1 MTRLIQARNP
11 SEAYWALDP
20 YAVVK
25 PGDPWFANL
34 EQLVPREH
42 YGVAHKLKRQLAAGP
57 GRPEFVHIG
66 LLGHAGVGKTTLA
79 RSALAQLSTD
89 GIRPVFINAMVAFD
103 QGDFVFSD
111 VMLVI
116 AEAVIRDLAESNLEI
131 AREPLEAVQGWFAQ
145 EVLTETHR
153 KQIVG
158 SLEVSAESGASIPFL
173 AALAAKV
180 TAALRSEND
189 YRREIRQQTE
199 RDPAELVRRVNL
211 LLDAVHQAL
220 EPQRAKLCVV
230 FDNLEK
236 VAGTENMSSAEMI
249 DRAVISRS
257 DEFQRLRTN
266 TLLFFNPAC
275 EYSPHGKPVSQ
286 AFECIN
292 VPALPVRFPGDGPEV
307 VRPEAQRAIEKLLQC
322 RVLLDAVF
330 VEPDACITALAYWSG
345 GHVRDLLMIARR
357 AVENVEPEKVTQ
369 ADIEKAGRWLGGRRT
384 STLRPEDFARAV
396 EIHTT
401 HRILDTDQD
410 RRMLKNSCVLPY
422 DGVEWWDVH
431 PGIRA
436 DPLFSLAMSAMT
448 AAAATR
454 PPSTS

>member
-1 MTRLIQARNP
+1 MQRIAQARNP
-11 SEAYWALDP
+11 SEAYWTLDP

-25 PGDPWFANL
+25 PGDPWFADL
-34 EQLVPREH
+34 EKLVPREH
-42 YGVAHKLKRQLAAGP
+42 YGVAHKLKRQLASGP
-57 GRPEFVHIG
+57 GRPEFVHVG

-79 RSALAQLSTD
+79 RSALSELAGD

-116 AEAVIRDLAESNLEI
+116 AESVIRELADSRLDL
-131 AREPLEAVQGWFAQ
+131 AREPLEAVQRWFAD
-145 EVLTETHR
+145 EVLTISHR
-153 KQIVG
+153 NQIVG
-158 SLEVSAESGASIPFL
+158 GLEVSAEAGGSIPFL

-189 YRREIRQQTE
+189 YRREIRRQTE
-199 RDPAELVRRVNL
+199 RDPAELVRRVNV
-211 LLDAVHQAL
+211 LLDAVHEAL
-220 EPQRAKLCVV
+220 APQHARLCVV

-236 VAGTENMSSAEMI
+236 VAGTEKISGAEMI

-257 DEFQRLRTN
+257 DEFTRLRTN

-307 VRPEAQRAIEKLLQC
+307 VQPEAKRAIEKLLQA
-322 RVLLDAVF
+322 RLSLDAVF
-330 VEPDACITALAYWSG
+330 EDPDACVSKLAYWSG
-345 GHVRDLLMIARR
+345 GHVRDLLTLARR
-357 AVENVEPEKVTQ
+357 AVENVEPNKVGP

-396 EIHTT
+396 EIHAT
-401 HRILDTDQD
+401 HRILDTEQD

-422 DGVEWWDVH
+422 DGTEWWDVH
-431 PGIRA
+431 PGIRVDA
-436 DPLFSLAMSAMT
+436 LFV
-448 AAAATR
+448 AALQRAQ
-454 PPSTS
+454 STS